1 MKTSIRIWLGLM
13 SAAMTAVPIAVSAG
27 IQHTVELFNMAVTV
41 TQDTIGDNG
50 VYSHVRHSDLYNTGN
65 PGEPSL
71 PVMHLTF
78 SVPYD
83 AYNISV
89 SSTGMGAR
97 TIALQSPVYP
107 AQEPRVISDTTAV
120 EFTIPDSG
128 IYNGTGIFPATI
140 AEVVEEGFLEGDN
153 HLVTVA
159 VYPVRYKV
167 GNNTLLA
174 YSSVSLTLS
183 YNSGEGTDSLTVKP
197 LLRYSDTGRA
207 GAVDMVKRTVA
218 NPAQVD
224 GFLAPIA
231 MRPYTTD
238 TIKGYEY
245 CIVTSRELAPAFRR
259 LVALKRQKGYN
270 AGIVCMEDILANPAF
285 QNGDEVSGIND
296 DAGKLR
302 AYLTY
307 AWKNHGT
314 RFVLLGGKPPHVPI
328 RYGHTFPC
336 PTTPTDLYF
345 SDLNGNWDR
354 DNDGIYGEEGTIDYL
369 PEVYIGRLLCKNREE
384 INNYTNKLLI
394 YELNPGNGD
403 YSYLQRGFYAQSEQ
417 LQMWHEADSIA
428 FHASTF
434 CPDYTII
441 NESGT
446 GYPTGAEIIS
456 AINANKPAFISI
468 HGHGSPVGVTTQY
481 YSWDSWNVTALDKY
495 DEIAEYEIVTEQGNG
510 LDCLT
515 NKYYPSVQYSMSC
528 TTMPYDIYRDGNIL
542 YNVALNF
549 GESFTLGKDY
559 GGVAYLGNTRVGYYN
574 SNNYSP
580 GKRLIASAGLEIAF
594 LNRIKAGTYNI
605 GMAEGLSKSIEYS
618 KFLNIETHHL
628 RLTHNLLG
636 DPEFEI
642 WTDIPVKYGEA
653 EIEVQRYGD
662 DIAVA
667 ENIIDS
673 CKIVVC
679 TPDGEIHQR
688 VTGVSGWHNFPGV
701 SPNSAVMIYHH
712 NMIPYIAPLVVQNQT
727 YTKSQYLLA
736 STVQMGKYVNE
747 FCDYGNVVFDSGVD
761 FVIDA
766 SDDVYLGTG
775 VIVNPGATVTVKS
788 AGTVTLDGIIVKS
801 GGTLT
806 VEAAYT
812 EITNSFEAQDGAMF
826 EIKLLSD

>member
-328 RYGHTFPC
+328 RYGYTDKNDPNMN
-336 PTTPTDLYF
+336 TIVPTDLYF
-345 SDLNGNWDR
+345 GDFNGNWNCDGDDR
-354 DNDGIYGEEGTIDYL
+354 YGEIVSVLDYR
-369 PEVYIGRLLCKNREE
+369 PEVYVGRLLCKNKEE
-384 INNYTNKLLI
+384 VNNYIDKLLI

-403 YSYLQRGFYAQSEQ
+403 YSYLQYGLYAQSQ
-417 LQMWHEADSIA
+417 QMQNDHEADTIAHHAISIY
-428 FHASTF
+428 
-434 CPDYTII
+434 PNNMVI
-441 NESGT
+441 NDNGL
-446 GYPTGAEIIS
+446 GYPTGADVIAEM
-456 AINANKPAFISI
+456 NRNKPAFISI
-468 HGHGSPVGVTTQY
+468 HAHGSPVGVTANHINGCY
-481 YSWDSWNVTALDKY
+481 NVTALDTY
-495 DEIAEYEIVTEQGNG
+495 DEIADYKITTEHGNG

-515 NKYYPSVQYSMSC
+515 NKYYPSVQYSISC
-528 TTMPYDIYRDGNIL
+528 TTMPYDTFIEPSNGIVYD
-542 YNVALNF
+542 VTLNF

-559 GGVAYLGNTRVGYYN
+559 GGVAYLGNTRIGYLKH
-574 SNNYSP
+574 SM
-580 GKRLIASAGLEIAF
+580 KLEC
-594 LNRIKAGTYNI
+594 
-605 GMAEGLSKSIEYS
+605 
-618 KFLNIETHHL
+618 KFLKYLKEGNYNVGIAEAFSKMSYYSHHL
-628 RLTHNLLG
+628 CLTHNLLG

-667 ENIIDS
+667 ENIVDS

-712 NMIPYIAPLVVQNQT
+712 NMIPYIAPLIVQNQT

-747 FCDYGNVVFDSGVD
+747 FCDYGNVVFDAGVD
-761 FVIDA
+761 FVVDA
-766 SDDVYLGTG
+766 SGDVYLRKG

-788 AGTVTLDGIIVKS
+788 SGTVTLDGIIVKS

-806 VEAAYT
+806 VEAAET
-812 EITNSFEAQDGAMF
+812 EITSSFEAQDGAMF

>member
-120 EFTIPDSG
+120 GFTMPDSG

-140 AEVVEEGFLEGDN
+140 AEVVDEGFLEGDN

-183 YNSGEGTDSLTVKP
+183 YNSGEGTDSLAIKP

-207 GAVDMVKRTVA
+207 EAVDMVKRTVA

-231 MRPYTTD
+231 MRPYSID

-270 AGIVCMEDILANPAF
+270 AGIVCMEDILANPKF
-285 QNGDEVSGIND
+285 RDGDMLD
-296 DAGKLR
+296 DIEDEAGCLR
-302 AYLTY
+302 EYLRY
-307 AWKNHGT
+307 AWQNHGT
-314 RFVLLGGKPPHVPI
+314 KYLLLGGKEPHVPY
-328 RYGHTFPC
+328 RYAHATNDKDDPMN
-336 PTTPTDLYF
+336 TPFGADWYF
-345 SDLNGNWDR
+345 ADLNGRWNFYKDSYYGAYNDR
-354 DNDGIYGEEGTIDYL
+354 VDYN
-369 PEVYIGRLLCKNREE
+369 PELYVGRILCKN
-384 INNYTNKLLI
+384 NKEVETYITKLVQ
-394 YELNPGNGD
+394 YELNRDNKDMGSVSRANFIDSSGTPNG
-403 YSYLQRGFYAQSEQ
+403 
-417 LQMWHEADSIA
+417 EADTLSLWVNKYFNEIKVIKE
-428 FHASTF
+428 TK
-434 CPDYTII
+434 DYPSGTQII
-441 NESGT
+441 NDLNNTPVG
-446 GYPTGAEIIS
+446 
-456 AINANKPAFISI
+456 FISFSS
-468 HGHGSPVGVTTQY
+468 HGNPSCIVVNTIS
-481 YSWDSWNVTALDKY
+481 YSEIRSLDCKNCN
-495 DEIAEYEIVTEQGNG
+495 ESGNG
-510 LDCLT
+510 LDCLI
-515 NKYYPSVQYSMSC
+515 NKFPGIIYSLSC
-528 TTMPYDIYRDGNIL
+528 NSMPYGIYSDGQHVFDIEY
-542 YNVALNF
+542 NF
-549 GESFTLGKDY
+549 GESYTVGGLY
-559 GGVAYLGNTRVGYYN
+559 GGVAFLGNTHYGYHEK
-574 SNNYSP
+574 P
-580 GKRLIASAGLEIAF
+580 EKFKRLTCSAYLEKVFFQQLAKCEFKLGKAEAF
-594 LNRIKAGTYNI
+594 SKMKSNSPILEVKA
-605 GMAEGLSKSIEYS
+605 
-618 KFLNIETHHL
+618 L
-628 RLTHNLLG
+628 RLIHNLLG

-667 ENIIDS
+667 ENIVDS

-688 VTGVSGWHNFPGV
+688 ITGVSGWHNFPGV

-712 NMIPYIAPLVVQNQT
+712 NMIPYIAPLIVQNQT
-727 YTKSQYLLA
+727 YTKSQYLFA
-736 STVQMGKYVNE
+736 STVRMGKYVNE
-747 FCDYGNVVFDSGVD
+747 FSDYGNVVFDAGVD
-761 FVIDA
+761 FVVDA
-766 SDDVYLGTG
+766 SGDVYLGKG
-775 VIVNPGATVTVKS
+775 VIVNPGATVIVKS

-806 VEAAYT
+806 VEAAET

>member
-120 EFTIPDSG
+120 GFTMPDSG

-140 AEVVEEGFLEGDN
+140 AEVVDEGFLEGDN

-183 YNSGEGTDSLTVKP
+183 YNSGEGTDSLTIKP

-207 GAVDMVKRTVA
+207 ESVEMVKRTVA

-285 QNGDEVSGIND
+285 RNGDEVSGIND

-307 AWKNHGT
+307 AWKNHST

-328 RYGHTFPC
+328 RYGYTDTSEPEVNDIV
-336 PTTPTDLYF
+336 PTDLYF
-345 SDLNGNWDR
+345 GDFNGNWNY
-354 DNDGIYGEEGTIDYL
+354 DNDNLYGEKGDVVDYS
-369 PEVYIGRLLCKNREE
+369 PEIYIGRLLCKNREE
-384 INNYTNKLLI
+384 VNNYIDKLLI
-394 YELNPGNGD
+394 YELDPGNGD
-403 YSYLQRGFYAQSEQ
+403 YSYLKRGFYAQSERM
-417 LQMWHEADSIA
+417 LDNNEAGIV
-428 FHASTF
+428 ASAASFF

-441 NESGT
+441 NEDGIS
-446 GYPTGAEIIS
+446 YPTGAEVI
-456 AINANKPAFISI
+456 AEMNAKKSAFISI
-468 HGHGSPVGVTTQY
+468 HAHGSPGGVTTLDRDKNIGRDFGINAIDNDTS
-481 YSWDSWNVTALDKY
+481 SWCLVP
-495 DEIAEYEIVTEQGNG
+495 EVGNG

-515 NKYYPSVQYSMSC
+515 NKYYPSIQYSISC
-528 TTMPYDIYRDGNIL
+528 TTMPYDIYTDQWNQTFDIS
-542 YNVALNF
+542 LNF

-559 GGVAYLGNTRVGYYN
+559 GGIAYLGNTRHGYVD
-574 SNNYSP
+574 SSM
-580 GKRLIASAGLEIAF
+580 RLECKF
-594 LNRIKAGTYNI
+594 LKYLKEGNYNI
-605 GMAEGLSKSIEYS
+605 GIAEAFSKMAYYS
-618 KFLNIETHHL
+618 HHL
-628 RLTHNLLG
+628 CLTHNLLG

-662 DIAVA
+662 DTAVA
-667 ENIIDS
+667 ENIVDS

-712 NMIPYIAPLVVQNQT
+712 NMIPYIAPLIVQNQT

-747 FCDYGNVVFDSGVD
+747 FCDYGNVVFDAGVD
-761 FVIDA
+761 FVVDA
-766 SDDVYLGTG
+766 SGDVYLRKG

-788 AGTVTLDGIIVKS
+788 SGTVTLDGIIVKS

-806 VEAAYT
+806 VEAAET
-812 EITNSFEAQDGAMF
+812 EITSSFEAQDGAMF

>member
-13 SAAMTAVPIAVSAG
+13 SAAMTAVPIAASAG
-27 IQHTVELFNMAVTV
+27 IQHTIGLSNMAVTV

-71 PVMHLTF
+71 PVKYLTF

-128 IYNGTGIFPATI
+128 IYNGTGIFPSTI
-140 AEVVEEGFLEGDN
+140 AEVVDEGFLEGDN

-174 YSSVSLTLS
+174 YSSISLTLS

-207 GAVDMVKRTVA
+207 EAIDMVKRTVA

-328 RYGHTFPC
+328 RYGHRYEIYLIECHVPS
-336 PTTPTDLYF
+336 DLYF
-345 SDLNGNWDR
+345 SEFNGNWNKDK
-354 DNDGIYGEEGTIDYL
+354 DNFYGELTDWLDYYS
-369 PEVYIGRLLCKNREE
+369 EIYVGRLLCKNREE
-384 INNYTNKLLI
+384 VNNYIDKLLI

-403 YSYLQRGFYAQSEQ
+403 YSYLQRGFYAQSEDM
-417 LQMWHEADSIA
+417 LTAHEADTV
-428 FHASTF
+428 ASRASFF
-434 CPDYTII
+434 CPNYTII

-446 GYPTGAEIIS
+446 GYPTGAEVIA

-468 HGHGSPVGVTTQY
+468 HAHGSPEGVTTMGHAPY
-481 YSWDSWNVTALDKY
+481 DYGINALD
-495 DEIAEYEIVTEQGNG
+495 DELENRFLVSETGNG
-510 LDCLT
+510 LDCLN

-528 TTMPYDIYRDGNIL
+528 TTMPYDVYTETY
-542 YNVALNF
+542 YNYTYNLKLNF

-559 GGVAYLGNTRVGYYN
+559 GGVAYLGNTRDGVILH
-574 SNNYSP
+574 SM
-580 GKRLIASAGLEIAF
+580 EMECEF
-594 LNRIKAGTYNI
+594 LRYIKEGNYNI
-605 GMAEGLSKSIEYS
+605 GVAEALSKQQFYTPDEI
-618 KFLNIETHHL
+618 NHHI

-653 EIEVQRYGD
+653 EIEIQRYGN

-667 ENIIDS
+667 ENIVDS

-712 NMIPYIAPLVVQNQT
+712 NMIPYIAPLIVQNQT
-727 YTKSQYLLA
+727 YTKSQYLFA
-736 STVQMGKYVNE
+736 STVRVGKYVNE
-747 FCDYGNVVFDSGVD
+747 FSDYGNVVFGSGVD
-761 FVIDA
+761 FVVDA
-766 SDDVYLGTG
+766 SGDVYLGKG
-775 VIVNPGATVTVKS
+775 VIVNSGATVTVKS

-806 VEAAYT
+806 VEAAET